1 MFEYPDFRIRIK
13 CIIRKK
19 TNLLT
24 VVKLKQRH
32 SHYFLTPFSH
42 KRSQRKKGVGVQ
54 RDKEEEETNRKIR
67 VKGKCVFSCMCF
79 FNGVCRE
86 IEGV

>member
-1 MFEYPDFRIRIK
+1 MYYA
-13 CIIRKK
+13 KK
-19 TNLLT
+19 TNLLSSSSFST

-32 SHYFLTPFSH
+32 SHYFLTSFSH

>member
-1 MFEYPDFRIRIK
+1 MFQYWEPLRR
-13 CIIRKK
+13 R
-19 TNLLT
+19 N
-24 VVKLKQRH
+24 
-32 SHYFLTPFSH
+32 
-42 KRSQRKKGVGVQ
+42 KGVGVQ
-54 RDKEEEETNRKIR
+54 RDEEAEERNIKIR